1 MRRNTEQFTACVAY
15 AQGSTATLAQYPIEV
30 FTSAKH
36 VIEATAQNVRRWFRA
51 VGAGR
56 IFSVWIAHLI
66 IVPLQ
71 IVWRFFVMTVLGG
84 IVKNAREAGASR
96 AGKTM
101 P

>member
-1 MRRNTEQFTACVAY
+1 M
-15 AQGSTATLAQYPIEV
+15 L
-30 FTSAKH
+30 TSAMY
-36 VIEATAQNVRRWFRA
+36 VIEDTAQSVRRWLSA
-51 VGAGR
+51 VVGAGR

-84 IVKNAREAGASR
+84 IVKNAREAGAAR

-101 P
+101 PSTRLQGVTVVREGREYAAGSALRKRK